1 MNSIKTEFLNDVKN
15 RFLPLPRNATEGL
28 EHEPNLSD
36 FEIKRELGIGSYGK
50 VYLVNHKKTKAEY
63 ALKII
68 DKIDSFN
75 QSQKTYFNREVEIM
89 YKLNH
94 PNIAKL
100 FSHFEDNK
108 NCYLL
113 MQYIPNGSAYNLIPK
128 KGKRQEN
135 LKLIASIMKDLIS
148 AIYYMHNMTP
158 LIMHRDIKPENILLD
173 ENNKAYLIDFGWSN
187 YIINH
192 RSRYTIC
199 GTPFYLP
206 PEMVNE
212 QGHDENADIWCI
224 GVLLFEL
231 INGKV
236 PFEGHDVEEV
246 GNNIINLKIK
256 WAPDVN
262 PDAKDLISKI
272 LKLNPKE
279 RLSIEKIL
287 SHKFFTQYFP
297 NAVNELIKPQKNKN
311 RIFVISTDNP
321 NKWIESQNNHST
333 DKINMNNQRV
343 YNSNNETNYIKKTR
357 TISNISNCK
366 LNFLLSPTKYE
377 NNNKENNKN
386 DSNENQKNYNKV
398 IYINGNSRNSNYPSK
413 FKTNIKTNH
422 KYIKTNYY
430 TNGNHYNNNG
440 VITSNNTS
448 KTKIIYKSNYMPNNI
463 NGNIY
468 KSTNKNYSDSK
479 IYNNISDYKSENDKF
494 SLLLKKYEKL
504 QKEYEIWKNKE
515 LEKLKKEL
523 KDIDIKIHKIISQN
537 ESCDFIVNR
546 NEIKNLQLSYDNLKI
561 ENNKLKEKIKNYE
574 NILKNNKNIIAN
586 DVLLKYNMNS
596 NIQNKVDDIIK
607 EKQKQIDNYKKGIKY
622 RIEKEKERFNLLIN
636 KYNRT
641 LISQERENL
650 YLKHKLRDLENKI

>member
-1 MNSIKTEFLNDVKN
+1 MNSIKTEFLNEVKN

-36 FEIKRELGIGSYGK
+36 FEIKRKLGTGSYGK
-50 VYLVNHKKTKAEY
+50 VYLVNHKKTKTEY

-68 DKIDSFN
+68 DKTDSFN
-75 QSQKTYFNREVEIM
+75 QSEKTYFNREVEIM
-89 YKLNH
+89 NKLNH
-94 PNIAKL
+94 PNIVKL

-108 NCYLL
+108 NCYFL
-113 MQYIPNGSAYNLIPK
+113 MQYIPNGSAYDLIPK
-128 KGKRQEN
+128 KGKKQEN
-135 LKLIASIMKDLIS
+135 LKLIASVMKDLIS
-148 AIYYMHNMTP
+148 AIYYIHNMIP

-192 RSRYTIC
+192 RRRYTIC

-212 QGHDENADIWCI
+212 QGHDEYADIWCI

-231 INGKV
+231 TNGKV

-256 WAPDVN
+256 WSPDVN

-272 LKLNPKE
+272 LKLNTKE

-297 NAVNELIKPQKNKN
+297 NAVNELIKPQKTKNK
-311 RIFVISTDNP
+311 IFVVSTDDP
-321 NKWIESQNNHST
+321 NKWIESQNKYSI
-333 DKINMNNQRV
+333 DKININNHRV
-343 YNSNNETNYIKKTR
+343 YKNNNEPNFIKKTR
-357 TISNISNCK
+357 TISILSNYN
-366 LNFLLSPTKYE
+366 LNFQLSPTKSGIKS
-377 NNNKENNKN
+377 KENNKN
-386 DSNENQKNYNKV
+386 DNIVNQKNDNKI
-398 IYINGNSRNSNYPSK
+398 IYTNRNSRNKQYLSK

-422 KYIKTNYY
+422 KFIKTNYY
-430 TNGNHYNNNG
+430 TNINQHKNNG
-440 VITSNNTS
+440 VKTSNNTLKNKS
-448 KTKIIYKSNYMPNNI
+448 IYKSNYIPKNI
-463 NGNIY
+463 NRNIY
-468 KSTNKNYSDSK
+468 NSTNKNYSDGK
-479 IYNNISDYKSENDKF
+479 IYNNISYYNSENDKF

-523 KDIDIKIHKIISQN
+523 KDTDTKIYKIISQN
-537 ESCDFIVNR
+537 ESCDFNVNR
-546 NEIKNLQLSYDNLKI
+546 NEIKNLQLTYDNLKI
-561 ENNKLKEKIKNYE
+561 ENNKLKYE
-574 NILKNNKNIIAN
+574 NILKNDKNINAK
-586 DVLLKYNMNS
+586 DMLLKYNMNS
-596 NIQNKVDDIIK
+596 NIQNTVDNVIK
-607 EKQKQIDNYKKGIKY
+607 EKQKQIDNYKNGIKY

-636 KYNRT
+636 KYDRT

-650 YLKHKLRDLENKI
+650 YLKHKLKDLENKI

>member
-1 MNSIKTEFLNDVKN
+1 
-15 RFLPLPRNATEGL
+15 
-28 EHEPNLSD
+28 
-36 FEIKRELGIGSYGK
+36 
-50 VYLVNHKKTKAEY
+50 
-63 ALKII
+63 
-68 DKIDSFN
+68 
-75 QSQKTYFNREVEIM
+75 
-89 YKLNH
+89 
-94 PNIAKL
+94 
-100 FSHFEDNK
+100 
-108 NCYLL
+108 
-113 MQYIPNGSAYNLIPK
+113 MQYIPNGNAYELIQK
-128 KGKRQEN
+128 KGKKQEN
-135 LKLIASIMKDLIS
+135 LRLIASVMKDLIS

-192 RSRYTIC
+192 RRRYTIC

-212 QGHDENADIWCI
+212 QGHDEYADIWCI

-231 INGKV
+231 TNGKV

-256 WAPDVN
+256 WSPDVN

-311 RIFVISTDNP
+311 KIFVVSTDDP
-321 NKWIESQNNHST
+321 NKWIESQNNHSI
-333 DKINMNNQRV
+333 DKTNIKNHRV
-343 YNSNNETNYIKKTR
+343 YNSKNEPNFIKKTR
-357 TISNISNCK
+357 TISNIPNCK
-366 LNFLLSPTKYE
+366 LNFRLSPTKSE
-377 NNNKENNKN
+377 IKNKENNKN
-386 DSNENQKNYNKV
+386 DNIVNKKNDNKI
-398 IYINGNSRNSNYPSK
+398 IYTNRNSRNNQYLNK
-413 FKTNIKTNH
+413 IKTNIKKNH
-422 KYIKTNYY
+422 KFIKTNYY
-430 TNGNHYNNNG
+430 TSNNQYNNNG
-440 VITSNNTS
+440 VKTSNNIL
-448 KTKIIYKSNYMPNNI
+448 KTKSIYKSNYMPNNI
-463 NGNIY
+463 NKNIY
-468 KSTNKNYSDSK
+468 NSTNINYSDSK
-479 IYNNISDYKSENDKF
+479 IYNNISYYKSENDKF

-546 NEIKNLQLSYDNLKI
+546 NEIKNLQLSYENLKI

-586 DVLLKYNMNS
+586 DMLLKYNKNS
-596 NIQNKVDDIIK
+596 NIQNTIDDIIK